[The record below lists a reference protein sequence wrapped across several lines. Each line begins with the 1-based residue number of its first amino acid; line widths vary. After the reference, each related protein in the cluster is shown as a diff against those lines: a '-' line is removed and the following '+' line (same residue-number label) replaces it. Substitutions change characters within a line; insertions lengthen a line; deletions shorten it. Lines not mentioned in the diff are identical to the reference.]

1 MKDELRQKEY
11 PVVSRILL
19 SVTTWIT
26 IMVYV
31 ISLGAVGSYEVSGDE
46 RILMTRLAVAGV
58 LILVN
63 IVLKMIEGRYE

>member
-11 PVVSRILL
+11 PVISRILPA
-19 SVTTWIT
+19 VTTWIT

-31 ISLGAVGSYEVSGDE
+31 IALGAVGSYEVGGDE

-58 LILVN
+58 LALVN
-63 IVLKMIEGRYE
+63 MILKMINGRDE

>member
-11 PVVSRILL
+11 PVISRILP

-31 ISLGAVGSYEVSGDE
+31 VALGAVGSYEVNGDD
-46 RILMTRLAVAGV
+46 RILMTRLAVAVV
-58 LILVN
+58 LVLVN
-63 IVLKMIEGRYE
+63 MVLKMIEGRYK